1 MARDTKNLVSFVFYG
16 ETLIPL
22 LKQVPDEFS
31 ELADKLIPEIERFVK
46 NREKCKKEA
55 KGSNTIGLTKREMQI
70 AECAASGM
78 TNNEIA
84 KKLEISENTV
94 KTTLKR
100 IFSKLEISSR
110 RQLALKVK
118 G

>member
-1 MARDTKNLVSFVFYG
+1 MARDTGNLISFVFYG

-31 ELADKLIPEIERFVK
+31 ELADKIIPQIERFVK
-46 NREKCKKEA
+46 NRDKCKKETA
-55 KGSNTIGLTKREMQI
+55 GSNMIGLTKREIQI

-78 TNNEIA
+78 TNREIA
-84 KKLEISENTV
+84 DELEISENTV

-118 G
+118 V